1 MCVWK
6 YNVHPSTCTAQAA
19 TNMWRFCGQG
29 DERRD
34 GHAYDGVLYWASG
47 GDADQVEGAVGGG
60 VGSDTGGGANGAANS
75 AAGDAAVDA
84 AGKSAGGAA
93 GGAAAGRVTARVL
106 EISEIDE
113 AYGEM
118 RSFAAALATA
128 APALNTPIGLRVSP
142 PVPTSG
148 ADAPADGV
156 PRWRRS
162 MVRRPWQSPGSAPV
176 PLEEAAGGSRRL
188 SPLSGRGWVSGRPAT
203 AAAF

>member
-1 MCVWK
+1 
-6 YNVHPSTCTAQAA
+6 
-19 TNMWRFCGQG
+19 MWRFCGQG

-75 AAGDAAVDA
+75 TAGDAASDA
-84 AGKSAGGAA
+84 AGESAGGAT